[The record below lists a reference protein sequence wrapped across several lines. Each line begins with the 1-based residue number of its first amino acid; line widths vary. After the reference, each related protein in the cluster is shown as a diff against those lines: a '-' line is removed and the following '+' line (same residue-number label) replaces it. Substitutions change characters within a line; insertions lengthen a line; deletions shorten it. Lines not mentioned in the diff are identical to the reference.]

1 MATAA
6 PLTTS
11 NGILRFLYDFNHV
24 AITRNCEGL
33 VHNET
38 LVRPLPKGNCANWV
52 LGHILYNRSFILTL
66 LREQPLWGEGEGSQY
81 ARESKPLDPRDA
93 LPFERLLKDLDDTQG
108 RIRRGLEKLAPE
120 ELDLKHDEGAM
131 RPRGAQLHF
140 LHFHEAYHAGQLGLL
155 RRMAG
160 KDGAI

>member
-1 MATAA
+1 MAAA
-6 PLTTS
+6 ALTTS
-11 NGILRFLYDFNHV
+11 TGILRFLYDFNHV

-38 LVRPLPKGNCANWV
+38 LIRPTPKGNCANWV
-52 LGHILYNRSFILTL
+52 LGHIVHDRSAVLTL
-66 LREQPLWGEGEGSQY
+66 VKEQPLWGEAEGAMY
-81 ARESKPLDPRDA
+81 ARESKPLEPGDA
-93 LPFERLLKDLDDTQG
+93 LPFPRLLADLEETQV
-108 RIRRGLEKLAPE
+108 RLRRGLEALTPG
-120 ELDLKHDEGAM
+120 ELDVKHEDGAS

>member
-1 MATAA
+1 MAAA
-6 PLTTS
+6 TLGTS

-24 AITRNCEGL
+24 AITRNLEGI

-38 LVRPLPKGNCANWV
+38 LLRPQPKGNCANWV
-52 LGHILYNRSFILTL
+52 LGHILYNRSFVLTL
-66 LREQPLWGEGEGSQY
+66 LRQQPLWGEGEGAQY
-81 ARESKPLDPRDA
+81 ARESKPLDPKDA
-93 LPFERLLKDLDDTQG
+93 LPLDRLVRDLEETQG
-108 RIRRGLEKLAPE
+108 RIRRGLDALPPE

>member
-1 MATAA
+1 MAA
-6 PLTTS
+6 LQTS

-24 AITRNCEGL
+24 AINRNCEGL

-38 LVRPLPKGNCANWV
+38 LVRPQPKGNCANWV
-52 LGHILYNRSFILTL
+52 LGHIVYNRSFILTL
-66 LREQPLWGEGEGSQY
+66 VKEQPLWGEGEGDQY
-81 ARESKPLDPRDA
+81 ARESKPLEPKDA
-93 LPFERLLKDLDDTQG
+93 LPLTKLLADFEETQVRL
-108 RIRRGLEKLAPE
+108 RRGLDALPAE
-120 ELDLKHDEGAM
+120 ELDLKHEEGAM

>member
-1 MATAA
+1 MASGMT
-6 PLTTS
+6 LQTS
-11 NGILRFLYDFNHV
+11 NGIVRFHYNFNHV
-24 AITRNCEGL
+24 AVARNCEGL

-38 LVRPLPKGNCANWV
+38 LIRPQPKGNSANWV

-66 LREQPLWGEGEGSQY
+66 VKEQPLWGECEGSQY
-81 ARESKPLDPRDA
+81 ARESKPLDPKDA
-93 LPFERLLKDLDDTQG
+93 MPLDRLLKDLTETQN
-108 RIRRGLEKLAPE
+108 RLRRGLEKLAPE
-120 ELDLKHDEGAM
+120 ELDLKHDEGAA

-140 LHFHEAYHAGQLGLL
+140 LHFHEAYHAGQLGIL